1 MRNYSTKQIFTVFAV
16 TLCILVLALAGS
28 AAAKSVY
35 LSADH
40 HTGQFDA
47 WSIEADG
54 TVTKQATYNLQYAT
68 DPAGIAIDVMT
79 GWDPVT
85 EEKNDPLMFVSTEGV
100 GGIEVINPVTLQL
113 HGVAPGPVNMGGVDV
128 DDENNILFAIQRGT
142 SAWGGSG
149 TSNLYIYTYN
159 NDGTGIAQLANITL
173 PNHGYGM
180 SLAFDDLRDVLWVGD
195 IQFKM
200 VRAYDVN
207 VSDWNNI
214 AEIPSLSFSVSHPP
228 IDIAVDMNRNIVYT
242 VAGWAGSNLITK
254 YDVATS
260 TENTVNIGHG
270 GMGVAVDEI
279 TGYVYITGGGSSGAT
294 SGDNLEVW
302 DCSTSPFTRLQATP
316 DIGNPA
322 GLAIANVSYNP
333 LNLAKND
340 NIQAAGVS
348 IGSKFTY
355 NITFDS
361 PSSDLTGVII
371 TDTLPVELDFVS
383 ANESGMY
390 DSATH
395 TVIWDIGAISAGD
408 TIATFTLEVQVNSN
422 ATPGSTIHNYCTL
435 DGDQIP
441 PTTVIEG
448 EGDEEPGTPVL
459 TNIPPDV
466 SEADPSLACLW
477 PPDHKFVEIGIMGVT
492 DPDGDPVTMSI
503 VAITSDEPTAADEG
517 SGGAK
522 HSPDASGV
530 GTDTAS
536 VRAER
541 SGNGDGRVYVIEFTA
556 SDGRG
561 GESEGSVMVK
571 VPHDQSSEDCPAI
584 DSGQNY
590 DATEIN

>member
-1 MRNYSTKQIFTVFAV
+1 MRNYSTKQIFTLFAA
-16 TLCILVLALAGS
+16 TLCILVLALAGT

-35 LSADH
+35 LSANH

-47 WSIEADG
+47 WSINADG
-54 TVTKQATYNLQYAT
+54 TVVFQATYSLVHST
-68 DPAGIAIDVMT
+68 DPAGIGIDAVTAT
-79 GWDPVT
+79 GNPIMFITSEFSGGVEILDPVT
-85 EEKNDPLMFVSTEGV
+85 LTYLGVSS
-100 GGIEVINPVTLQL
+100 
-113 HGVAPGPVNMGGVDV
+113 GPSDLAGVDV
-128 DDENNILFAIQRGT
+128 DDKDDIVYVLRRATND
-142 SAWGGSG
+142 
-149 TSNLYIYTYN
+149 LYIYSW
-159 NDGTGIAQLANITL
+159 DPDAITL
-173 PNHGYGM
+173 TQVAMIDLPGMVYGYG
-180 SLAFDDLRDVLWVGD
+180 LAFDDTRDILWVSD
-195 IQFKM
+195 TSNSK

-228 IDIAVDMNRNIVYT
+228 IDVAVDMARNLVYT
-242 VAGWAGSNLITK
+242 VAGWAGSSLLSK
-254 YDVATS
+254 YDVVAT
-260 TENTVNIGHG
+260 TETTIDLGVG
-270 GMGVAVDEI
+270 GIGVAVDEI
-279 TGYVYITGGGSSGAT
+279 TGYVYMTRGTSSSG
-294 SGDNLEVW
+294 DDVQVW
-302 DCSTSPFTRLQATP
+302 DCSTSPFTLVQDTDP
-316 DIGNPA
+316 IGNPA

-340 NIQAAGVS
+340 NIQATGVS

-383 ANESGMY
+383 ANESGIY

-395 TVIWDIGAISAGD
+395 TVVWDIGPISAD
-408 TIATFTLEVQVNSN
+408 DIIPTFTLEVQVNSN
-422 ATPGSTIHNYCTL
+422 AIPDSTIHNYCEL

-459 TNIPPDV
+459 TNTPPDV

-477 PPDHKFVEIGIMGVT
+477 PPNHKFVEIGIMGVT
-492 DPDGDPVTMSI
+492 DPDGDPVTINI
-503 VAITSDEPTAADEG
+503 VAITSDEPTATDEG

-522 HSPDASGV
+522 HAPDASGV

-556 SDGRG
+556 NDGRG

-584 DSGQNY
+584 DSGQDY

>member
-1 MRNYSTKQIFTVFAV
+1 MRNYSSKQIFTVFAA
-16 TLCILVLALAGS
+16 TLCILVLALAGT

-47 WSIEADG
+47 WAINADG
-54 TVTKQATYNLQYAT
+54 TVVYQATYSLAHST
-68 DPAGIAIDVMT
+68 DPAGIGIDAVTAT
-79 GWDPVT
+79 GNPIMFITSEGSAGVEIVDPVT
-85 EEKNDPLMFVSTEGV
+85 LTYLGVSS
-100 GGIEVINPVTLQL
+100 
-113 HGVAPGPVNMGGVDV
+113 GPSNLAGVDV
-128 DDENNILFAIQRGT
+128 DDEDDIVYVLRRATND
-142 SAWGGSG
+142 
-149 TSNLYIYTYN
+149 LYIYSWDTVV
-159 NDGTGIAQLANITL
+159 QTL
-173 PNHGYGM
+173 TQVAMIDLPGMSDGYG
-180 SLAFDDLRDVLWVGD
+180 LAFDDTRDILWVSD
-195 IQFKM
+195 TSNTT

-214 AEIPSLSFSVSHPP
+214 VEIPSLSFTVSHPP
-228 IDIAVDMNRNIVYT
+228 IDVAVDMARNLVYT
-242 VAGWAGSNLITK
+242 VAGWAGSNLLTK
-254 YDVATS
+254 YDVATD
-260 TENTVNIGHG
+260 TETTVNIGHG

-279 TGYVYITGGGSSGAT
+279 TGYVYITGGGQSGGT

-340 NIQAAGVS
+340 NIQGTGVS

-355 NITFDS
+355 NIIFDS

-383 ANESGMY
+383 ANESGVY
-390 DSATH
+390 DTATH
-395 TVIWDIGAISAGD
+395 TVVWDIGTILAGD
-408 TIATFTLEVQVNSN
+408 IIPTFTLEVQVNSN
-422 ATPGSTIHNYCTL
+422 AIPGSTIHNYCEL

-459 TNIPPDV
+459 TNTPPDV

-477 PPDHKFVEIGIMGVT
+477 PPNHKFVEIGIMGVT
-492 DPDGDPVTMSI
+492 DPDGDPVTINI
-503 VAITSDEPTAADEG
+503 VAITSDEPTSTDDG

-522 HSPDASGV
+522 HAPDASGV

-556 SDGRG
+556 NDGRG

-584 DSGQNY
+584 DSGQDY